1 MSADKLYARSAVL
14 DGFVTTANKFEI
26 DAIEL
31 LNTHHIPISS
41 LRSPNKK
48 IPTSFLIRLLEEAA
62 EKSGTPDF
70 ALHMAQ
76 ARNASTLGTI
86 EIIMREQINLRDAL
100 KSLATYLWA
109 QGEGVSVD
117 IDEVDNTCTLS
128 VRIAAEL
135 PSPNIQTLDLCIG
148 SLVRIISRLLGT
160 AWRPDMVVFEHPKPN
175 GKTLHSRYFGQE
187 PVYGFDRNALV
198 FNGDELDLPL
208 PTANPDSAKQVE
220 AHFSSI
226 IGPSGGTFR
235 DAVSSHIQSLM
246 PQGACRIDHVAD
258 LMGVT
263 RRTVHRRLAEENIT
277 FSQLVHQNRV
287 TLADIYT
294 NSTAK
299 KRSKTEIAQLLG
311 FANLS
316 SFSRWTKSR
325 NQG

>member
-26 DAIEL
+26 DPIEL

-70 ALHMAQ
+70 ALHMTQ
-76 ARNASTLGTI
+76 ARDASTLGTI
-86 EIIMREQINLRDAL
+86 EVIMREQINLREAL
-100 KSLATYLWA
+100 RSLAKYLWA
-109 QGEGVSVD
+109 QGEGVSVG
-117 IDEVDNTCTLS
+117 IDEVENTCTLS
-128 VRIAAEL
+128 VRIAADL
-135 PSPNIQTLDLCIG
+135 PSPNTQTVELCMG
-148 SLVRIISRLLGT
+148 SLVRIITRLLGKT
-160 AWRPDMVVFEHPKPN
+160 WRPDMVVFEHPKPD
-175 GKTLHSRYFGQE
+175 GQTLHSRYFGQA
-187 PVYGFDRNALV
+187 PVYGFEENALV

-226 IGPSGGTFR
+226 IGPRAETFR
-235 DAVSSHIQSLM
+235 DTVSSHIQSLM
-246 PQGACRIDHVAD
+246 PQGACRINHVAE

-277 FSQLVHQNRV
+277 FSQLVQQNRV
-287 TLADIYT
+287 LLADIYT
-294 NSTAK
+294 NSAAK

-316 SFSRWTKSR
+316 SFSRWSKSYNKR
-325 NQG
+325 